1 MKLKKMKNDS
11 RSILFFV
18 LIFIGF
24 ILFCGFS
31 ALDRNSLKD
40 SLEETASFVKQ
51 RINQYDKYLTNDQV
65 KSLVR
70 LLDKTTDLSDDILYW
85 DTLSE
90 DNIET
95 YISKQR
101 ITDAFIVDENLNVVL
116 KTNNDEEVS
125 QLFQELIQ
133 SSYIQDILQ
142 YPQKTYT
149 TRIKQ
154 DKDIYDVAVVS
165 RNDTSGLIITYVKK
179 DQPSSENGDILIDDL
194 FENFPF
200 ELNGTVLVCQDDTI
214 VSSNEAKYINKTIDE
229 CKKTK
234 VIKYQTD
241 FEGIITV
248 SSKKSGWYG
257 MKDATD
263 QYTLYVFF
271 PASQV
276 FLTRNIVCG
285 FYLIVA
291 LLIYIL
297 FILEKS
303 NEEKKSLQQQ
313 QKRLRIINAIG
324 RAYSSISL
332 VDLKK
337 QTVEVIKSSS
347 VISENQKSDFLYRS
361 FQEEHVSKMIAE
373 PYRKEYLEY
382 IDMTTVV
389 ERLGDNN
396 SLSYTCQLT
405 NDKWMLSL
413 IVPQRYNDKGVI
425 DAVLVAN
432 RDVTEQKEHE
442 LEQDRNLRNALASAE
457 HANKAKTIF
466 LNNMSHDIRTPMNA
480 IIGFTALAATHIDNK
495 EHVLDYLRKINTS
508 GKHLLSLINDI
519 LDMSRIERGNVKIE
533 EVETHLPDVLHD
545 LRAIIQGNIGG
556 KQQDLYIDTQ
566 DIIHEDIITDKLR
579 LNQVLLNIISNAV
592 KFTQVGGMINVR
604 ITEKPSEK
612 QGYGTYEFRIK
623 DNGIG
628 IDKEFQKHIFDS
640 FARERTVT
648 ESGIQGTGLGLAIAK
663 NIVDMMGGT
672 IVLNSEKGKGSEFIV
687 TLDCKFAENQPKY
700 DVIPELQGTRALV
713 VDDDVNTC
721 MSVSKMLRQL
731 EMNADWTTSGKEAV
745 IRAKEA
751 FEEKYAF
758 GVYIIDWMMRDM
770 NGIETVRRI
779 RREIGND
786 TPIIILTAYD
796 WTDFEAEA
804 REAGVT
810 AFVAKPLFMS
820 ELRDVLKN
828 PITKETDIEIETS
841 QNHAGKKILLVEDNE
856 LNREIA
862 VTILEDAGMIVD
874 TANDG
879 TDAVERMVSA
889 TEDQYDLILM
899 DIQMPKMDG
908 YTATKEIRTLNNN
921 KKANIPIV
929 AMTANAFEEDKE
941 KAFKTGMN
949 GHLAKPINIDMIL
962 KMMDEIFQ

>member
-1 MKLKKMKNDS
+1 MNLKKFKDDS
-11 RSILFFV
+11 RSILLFV
-18 LIFIGF
+18 LFFIGF
-24 ILFCGFS
+24 ILFCTFS
-31 ALDRNSLKD
+31 TLDKNSLKT
-40 SLEETASFVKQ
+40 SLEETSSFVKL
-51 RINQYDKYLTNDQV
+51 RINQYEKYLTNDQV

-70 LLDKTTDLSDDILYW
+70 LLDKTTELSDDIVYW
-85 DTLSE
+85 GELNQ

-101 ITDAFIVDENLNVVL
+101 ITDAFILDENLNVVL
-116 KTNNDEEVS
+116 QTSNDTDINDS
-125 QLFQELIQ
+125 FQNLIQ
-133 SSYIQDILQ
+133 SSYIQDILEH
-142 YPQKTYT
+142 PQKTYT
-149 TRIKQ
+149 TRLKQ
-154 DKDIYDVAVVS
+154 EKSIYDVAVVS
-165 RNDTSGLIITYVKK
+165 RNDASGLIITYVKK
-179 DQPSSENGDILIDDL
+179 DQPSSETGDILIDDL
-194 FENFPF
+194 FKDFPF
-200 ELNGTVLVCQDDTI
+200 ELNGTVLVCDDDTI
-214 VSSNEAKYINKTIDE
+214 VSSNETQYIFKTIEE
-229 CKKTK
+229 CKETNKL
-234 VIKYQTD
+234 KYQTD
-241 FEGIITV
+241 FEGIITMR
-248 SSKKSGWYG
+248 SKVSGWYG
-257 MKDATD
+257 KKDSTG

-276 FLTRNIVCG
+276 FLKRNIVCG
-285 FYLIVA
+285 IYIIVA
-291 LLIYIL
+291 FLIYIL
-297 FILEKS
+297 HILGRS

-332 VDLKK
+332 VDLKN
-337 QTVEVIKSSS
+337 QTVEVIKRSNGMD
-347 VISENQKSDFLYRS
+347 ENHKADVLYRS

-405 NDKWMLSL
+405 NGKWMLSL
-413 IVPQRYNDKGVI
+413 IVPQRYNDQGVI
-425 DAVLVAN
+425 DAVLIAN
-432 RDVTEQKEHE
+432 RDVTEQKEYE

-480 IIGFTALAATHIDNK
+480 IIGFTALAVTHIDNK
-495 EHVLDYLRKINTS
+495 EHVLEYLRKINTS

-566 DIIHEDIITDKLR
+566 DIIHEDIMTDKLR

-592 KFTQVGGMINVR
+592 KFTQVGGTISVR

-628 IDKEFQKHIFDS
+628 IDKEFQEHIFDS

-687 TLDCKFAENQPKY
+687 TLECKFAETQQKY
-700 DVIPELQGTRALV
+700 DIIPELQGTRALV

-731 EMNADWTTSGKEAV
+731 EMKTDWTTSGKEAV

-751 FEEKYAF
+751 FEENQAF
-758 GVYIIDWMMRDM
+758 GVFIIDWMMHDM

-779 RREIGND
+779 RREIGKD

-796 WTDFEAEA
+796 WTDIESEA

-828 PITKETDIEIETS
+828 PLKKEADIEIEAS

-908 YTATKEIRTLNNN
+908 YTATKEIRTLSNN